1 MICRIITYSDV
12 KPVEQSSYLS
22 EAEGRYLSLGPTKS
36 NLGFLAAK
44 MDWLLK
50 DFHYDEGSATL
61 QPSSIIQSRSIGWVV
76 LPLDV
81 SRV

>member
-1 MICRIITYSDV
+1 MIRQITTYSDV

-22 EAEGRYLSLGPTKS
+22 EAEGGYLSLGPTKS

-44 MDWLLK
+44 VDWLLK
-50 DFHYDEGSATL
+50 DSHHDEGSATL

-81 SRV
+81 SRE

>member
-1 MICRIITYSDV
+1 MIKKIITYSDV
-12 KPVEQSSYLS
+12 KPVDQSSYLS

-44 MDWLLK
+44 VDWLLK
-50 DFHYDEGSATL
+50 DSHHDEGSATL

-81 SRV
+81 SRE